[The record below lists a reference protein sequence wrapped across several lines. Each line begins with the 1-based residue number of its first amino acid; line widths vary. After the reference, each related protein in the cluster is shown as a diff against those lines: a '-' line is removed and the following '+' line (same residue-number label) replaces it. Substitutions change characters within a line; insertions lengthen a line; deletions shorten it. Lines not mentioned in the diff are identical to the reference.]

1 MKDERKTK
9 KELISELTKLRCRL
23 TQFEAAQVGCQEV
36 EKALRNQL
44 HFLQTLIDTIP
55 NPIFY
60 KDTKGHFLGCNKAF
74 EERLSLDKENIVG
87 KTSYELFPKEYADKY
102 HEMDMASFRNPGEQ
116 VFEMTLLYADG
127 KLYDV
132 IIYKGTFSNEDG
144 TIAGLVG
151 VTVDV
156 TERKRAEEALRK
168 AHDELE
174 TRVAERTIELARA
187 NEELRSEIG
196 ERERAEEA
204 LRESAEKLKLFAY
217 SVAHDL
223 KSPTIGI
230 YGLTRLLCKNYDSM
244 LDEKAHNYCDQILKA
259 SENVVALVEKINTY
273 AATNAA
279 TLVIEGVNPKEVL
292 RMVRDEFSTKLSI
305 RRIEWNEPALIP
317 EIRADR
323 LGLLRVF
330 RNLVDNAL
338 KYGGEEL
345 SRIEAGY
352 RETEQF
358 HVFSVADDGVGI
370 KREDSEKIF
379 DLFQRNET
387 SGGVEGTGLGLAI
400 VKEIAEQH
408 RGKVWVEPG
417 TEKGSTFYVSI
428 LKDLA

>member
-1 MKDERKTK
+1 MRDERKTK
-9 KELISELTKLRCRL
+9 KELVSELTELRRRL
-23 TQFEAAQVGCQEV
+23 TELETARVGCCEV
-36 EKALRNQL
+36 EKALGDQI

-60 KDTKGHFLGCNKAF
+60 KNTTGHFLGCNKAF
-74 EERLSLDKENIVG
+74 ERRLGLTKENIVG

-102 HEMDMASFRNPGEQ
+102 HEMDLTSFRHPGEQ
-116 VFEMTLLYADG
+116 VFETTLLYADG
-127 KLYDV
+127 KIYDV
-132 IIYKGTFSNEDG
+132 IIYKGTFSNADG
-144 TIAGLVG
+144 TLAGLVG

-174 TRVAERTIELARA
+174 MRVGRRTVALARA

-196 ERERAEEA
+196 ERKRAEEA
-204 LRESAEKLKLFAY
+204 LRESSEKLKLFAY

-230 YGLTRLLCKNYDSM
+230 YGLTKLLRKKYDSV
-244 LDEKAHNYCDQILKA
+244 LDEKAQNYCDQILQA

-273 AATNAA
+273 AATNEAA
-279 TLVIEGVNPKEVL
+279 LVIEDVNPKEIL

-305 RRIEWNEPALIP
+305 RRIVWSEPTSIP

-345 SRIEAGY
+345 SKIEVGY
-352 RETEQF
+352 RETDQF
-358 HVFSVADDGVGI
+358 HVFSVTDDGVGI
-370 KREDSEKIF
+370 KGENSEKIF
-379 DLFQRNET
+379 ELFQRNET
-387 SGGVEGTGLGLAI
+387 SRGIEGTGLGLAI

-408 RGKVWVEPG
+408 RGKVWVESG
-417 TEKGSTFYVSI
+417 AEKGSTFYMSI